1 MMQKK
6 YVRKEEGGAAG
17 VLENKKSFTQ
27 LLLDQG
33 VSGRG
38 LTFSFEF
45 YSAADD
51 SSLLKKHSV
60 FSVPGA
66 HSVSFMFFSLF

>member
-6 YVRKEEGGAAG
+6 YVRKEEGAG
-17 VLENKKSFTQ
+17 RVLENKKSFTQ

-38 LTFSFEF
+38 
-45 YSAADD
+45 
-51 SSLLKKHSV
+51 
-60 FSVPGA
+60 
-66 HSVSFMFFSLF
+66 